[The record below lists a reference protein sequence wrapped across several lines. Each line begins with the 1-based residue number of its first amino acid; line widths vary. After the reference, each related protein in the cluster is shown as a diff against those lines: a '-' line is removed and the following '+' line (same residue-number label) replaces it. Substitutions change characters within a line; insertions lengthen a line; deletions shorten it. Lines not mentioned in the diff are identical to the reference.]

1 MSIEKK
7 QEELNIQD
15 LDLNEVEV
23 TTEDDSY
30 ALPEAGA
37 SVGYNS
43 CSSVKLK

>member
-15 LDLNEVEV
+15 IDLNEVEV

-43 CSSVKLK
+43 CSSVRK